1 MKGNTPFGPGD
12 ADKVKASS
20 LEEEK
25 RNGRLLNQAI
35 IKYRIEK
42 KDIVDS
48 AYRSKLGQFS
58 AAGASQ
64 ISQAE
69 NIDGET
75 KLRGSI
81 YEGMEEEEEEM
92 DDGLNKTNPRGDFA
106 MTSDQV

>member
-1 MKGNTPFGPGD
+1 MDLAVRPAIKQLLSLENPKTHDLFTAQTAGMGNKLQARIRPEDMKTNTPFGPGD
-12 ADKVKASS
+12 AEKAKANS

-58 AAGASQ
+58 AAGAS
-64 ISQAE
+64 
-69 NIDGET
+69 
-75 KLRGSI
+75 
-81 YEGMEEEEEEM
+81 
-92 DDGLNKTNPRGDFA
+92 
-106 MTSDQV
+106 